1 MFSFYIVIIIDNFS
15 LDSDIP
21 SNGNVVKSINL
32 LFILFSLYLMQ
43 QVAEGVMYLN
53 GPSVSQRVLHS
64 IIQSVNQLVMYL
76 ISHF

>member
-21 SNGNVVKSINL
+21 SNGNVVKS
-32 LFILFSLYLMQ
+32 LYLVQ